1 MSAVV
6 IASSAAAA
14 SRAVA
19 PTPRPLA
26 RRLVRRE
33 GFLPSSRRRRGDPMP
48 VVVASAAPP
57 ADASPPAVA
66 PAHLRATVTP
76 VPPEVAA
83 AGGMLLADQPGMAAG
98 FGELTAHDFLRVN
111 VDVPNL
117 KVLCV
122 DPPVCVVEDFL
133 TAEQCDA
140 LVDAAGRA
148 GRCASAPSAAST
160 RGLSGSKGAFKTP
173 TTRRRTRSSCR
184 RWRTTRAGSI
194 SKRTRT
200 RFRKRVP
207 ATVLV
212 YLNDV
217 EEGGA
222 RGSRS
227 SPVLPRDEGVHAGP
241 ADVTHRRGSGARARE
256 VDLATVGVRAR
267 GEAREGPRRRRRR
280 RRRRRAAAAAAAAA
294 AEGGSRPSRTVGN
307 LCRHPA
313 ASAQCRHRASRRQH
327 PPRRRHSRIAI
338 GAACAPPTA
347 SESRARRAGSLP
359 LPPSLLAKERLGD
372 AARGVRGASAEEGER
387 GARASAPR
395 PGSASSVR
403 RPAPI
408 YTGSH
413 TTALARW
420 TPILKDFA

>member
-1 MSAVV
+1 MPDQRTLHTAVEAGAFFLV
-6 IASSAAAA
+6 PLNFCVHQSIHPSFPFNA
-14 SRAVA
+14 R
-19 PTPRPLA
+19 PRPA
-26 RRLVRRE
+26 STDRRTI
-33 GFLPSSRRRRGDPMP
+33 PTD
-48 VVVASAAPP
+48 ASAI
-57 ADASPPAVA
+57 AD
-66 PAHLRATVTP
+66 R
-76 VPPEVAA
+76 
-83 AGGMLLADQPGMAAG
+83 QCPGTRSG
-98 FGELTAHDFLRVN
+98 SRNCG
-111 VDVPNL
+111 
-117 KVLCV
+117 
-122 DPPVCVVEDFL
+122 
-133 TAEQCDA
+133 
-140 LVDAAGRA
+140 
-148 GRCASAPSAAST
+148 CART
-160 RGLSGSKGAFKTP
+160 RGSTP
-173 TTRRRTRSSCR
+173 
-184 RWRTTRAGSI
+184 
-194 SKRTRT
+194 
-200 RFRKRVP
+200 P
-207 ATVLV
+207 P
-212 YLNDV
+212 
-217 EEGGA
+217 
-222 RGSRS
+222 GSRPGPGIGS
-227 SPVLPRDEGVHAGP
+227 S
-241 ADVTHRRGSGARARE
+241 
-256 VDLATVGVRAR
+256 
-267 GEAREGPRRRRRR
+267 EGPRRRRRR

-307 LCRHPA
+307 LCKHPA